1 MQARNEY
8 EARGI
13 LTNTALNG
21 GGSACCSGIKNRD
34 SEGSNV
40 ESRRG
45 MSAFNS
51 DTTSFRARQSG
62 TQNRHGGDAAPGGDG
77 AVAHSLR
84 ESWTSCAAFAGA
96 FLVAPPDV
104 TNPDIRPKHLM
115 TFGPYPRDPLPFPS
129 ITVASRN
136 DPFGAYEH
144 ADEIAA
150 SWGSLLIDAGESG
163 HINAD
168 SGHGPW
174 PEGTMVFAQFLSRL
188 KG

>member
-96 FLVAPPDV
+96 FLVATTMQVGNRPLLLNDQCLFV
-104 TNPDIRPKHLM
+104 RAGAAVEDDDSDNCIFMIFLTMDIPAGL
-115 TFGPYPRDPLPFPS
+115 
-129 ITVASRN
+129 V
-136 DPFGAYEH
+136 H
-144 ADEIAA
+144 AEK
-150 SWGSLLIDAGESG
+150 SEVSSPTG
-163 HINAD
+163 
-168 SGHGPW
+168 
-174 PEGTMVFAQFLSRL
+174 
-188 KG
+188 

>member
-96 FLVAPPDV
+96 FLVATTMQV
-104 TNPDIRPKHLM
+104 GNRPLLLNDQCLFVRAGAAVVGVHRLHL
-115 TFGPYPRDPLPFPS
+115 YARCLQ
-129 ITVASRN
+129 
-136 DPFGAYEH
+136 H
-144 ADEIAA
+144 K
-150 SWGSLLIDAGESG
+150 SG
-163 HINAD
+163 HT
-168 SGHGPW
+168 SG
-174 PEGTMVFAQFLSRL
+174 R
-188 KG
+188 